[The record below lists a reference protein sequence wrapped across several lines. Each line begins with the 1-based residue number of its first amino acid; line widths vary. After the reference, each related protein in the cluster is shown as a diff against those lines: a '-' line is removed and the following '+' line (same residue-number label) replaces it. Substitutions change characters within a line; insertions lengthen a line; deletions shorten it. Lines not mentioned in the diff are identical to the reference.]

1 MRSTFTSACRAALP
15 IAALLVTFSSHASY
29 MVIDD
34 DLYPTSYMSEVRTRA
49 LEDVNSDKYK
59 ISFLRGSSSLNP
71 MARSYLD
78 ELVSRM
84 RNASQIRIVGRM
96 DGASAAENR
105 RNRQLGTARASAIR
119 TYLINQGIPAGAVEV
134 EVEADGNPDAAS
146 GFSSTDLVVVHARP
160 VRAASDERAIPRHF
174 RYLNNESA
182 TPTAAPTPAPAP
194 VAAISQPARASS
206 GNDEAMLQYI
216 NQAVQAGQMAPSVAA
231 QIIRSMLESK
241 GNSNQVNAPA
251 AAVAPVTTQVIRT
264 AYVPQEPAPA
274 RIERWTLDARMN
286 LKENFDAWAAASGW
300 KTTLWEASNF
310 YQVTSSRT
318 LDGAF
323 PDILK
328 QIADSTGLNICAY
341 PREKYVRVTD
351 PNVSCRK

>member
-1 MRSTFTSACRAALP
+1 MRSTITSACRAALP
-15 IAALLVTFSSHASY
+15 IAALLATFSSHASY

-34 DLYPTSYMSEVRTRA
+34 DLYPTSYMSEVRSRA

-59 ISFLRGSSSLNP
+59 ISFLKGSTSLNP

-96 DGASAAENR
+96 DGSSAAENR
-105 RNRQLGTARASAIR
+105 RNRQVGTARASAIR
-119 TYLINQGIPAGAVEV
+119 TYLINQGIPAGALEV
-134 EVEADGNPDAAS
+134 EVEPDGNPDAAS
-146 GFSSTDLVVVHARP
+146 GFSSTDLIVVNARP
-160 VRAASDERAIPRHF
+160 VRAASEERAIPRHF
-174 RYLNNESA
+174 RYLNNENA
-182 TPTAAPTPAPAP
+182 APTAAPTPAP
-194 VAAISQPARASS
+194 VAAIAQPARAST
-206 GNDEAMLQYI
+206 GNDEVMLQYI

-241 GNSNQVNAPA
+241 AGSIQVNAPA
-251 AAVAPVTTQVIRT
+251 AAPAPVNAQAIRT
-264 AYVPQEPAPA
+264 AYVPQEATPA

-300 KTTLWEASNF
+300 KSTLWEASNF
-310 YQVTSSRT
+310 YQVTSSKT